1 MTLRA
6 AAARPVQTLVAW
18 AVRDRARHFVRD
30 AMPRRRHR
38 VVTVKD
44 TGEFLTAIRSSLV
57 DAVLVDLG
65 GAGEEAWRVAAL
77 AREFPSI
84 PFVALLPGRA
94 ADTPAIERCLAL
106 EFADLLFEG
115 IDDAAAEEL
124 LDPLGFSSR
133 FAAALREPPPALGLA
148 SGVPRDAWHC
158 VVAHAGRPVRTE
170 AIARALGVTREHLSR
185 TFGAHG
191 APNLKRII
199 DLVRLIV
206 AAELSK
212 NPGYDIGDVA
222 RVLGFASSSH
232 LSTTSQRVVGT
243 RPASLAR
250 LRTIDLVD
258 RFVHGRT
265 RSRG

>member
-1 MTLRA
+1 MNSRGT
-6 AAARPVQTLVAW
+6 AARPVQTLVVW

-38 VVTVKD
+38 VVTVRD
-44 TGEFLTAIRSSLV
+44 ATEFLTAMRTMLV
-57 DAVLVDLG
+57 DVVLVDLG

-77 AREFPSI
+77 AREFPSV

-94 ADTPAIERCLAL
+94 ADTPAIERCIAL

-133 FAAALREPPPALGLA
+133 FFAALREPPPSLALLP
-148 SGVPRDAWHC
+148 GVPLDAWQC
-158 VVAHAGRPVRTE
+158 VVAHAGRPLRTE
-170 AIARALGVTREHLSR
+170 AIARVLGVTREHLSR
-185 TFGAHG
+185 TFGAKG
-191 APNLKRII
+191 APNLKRVI
-199 DLVRLIV
+199 DLVRLIA
-206 AAELSK
+206 AAELAK
-212 NPGYDIGDVA
+212 NPGYDVGDVA
-222 RVLGFASSSH
+222 RILGFASSSH
-232 LSTTSQRVVGT
+232 LSTTSLRVVGT

-258 RFVHGRT
+258 RFVHGRA
-265 RSRG
+265 RSRS